1 MVNNILLL
9 IIAICFAVG
18 VGLLVS
24 IFILNKQ
31 ISNLEICAYLI
42 DSAEEAKRQ
51 FENYSNFVTKKGL
64 NTCDIDNDLAL
75 MLYYNGKLDAFITAG
90 CKAEKIVEKILNEK
104 IK

>member
-1 MVNNILLL
+1 MANNILLL
-9 IIAICFAVG
+9 ISAICFVAG

-31 ISNLEICAYLI
+31 LSNLKMFAYLF

-51 FENYSNFVTKKGL
+51 FENYSNFVAKKGL

-75 MLYYNGKLDAFITAG
+75 MLYYHGKLDAFITAE

-104 IK
+104 FE